1 MAERR
6 VAEVM
11 CQSNGFTKLF
21 VEIQAFAYGARYL
34 GNLNAVGKAGSII
47 FSFVICKNLSFA
59 VQSAKGGRMNQP
71 VPVALERRADDIGK
85 IRIQPAAALFRFGGI
100 SC

>member
-1 MAERR
+1 MSERR

-11 CQSNGFTKLF
+11 RQSNGFTKLF

-59 VQSAKGGRMNQP
+59 VQSAKGGRMNQRSRSRWKGERMTLVKSGYSRP
-71 VPVALERRADDIGK
+71 RLCSGLEA
-85 IRIQPAAALFRFGGI
+85 
-100 SC
+100 